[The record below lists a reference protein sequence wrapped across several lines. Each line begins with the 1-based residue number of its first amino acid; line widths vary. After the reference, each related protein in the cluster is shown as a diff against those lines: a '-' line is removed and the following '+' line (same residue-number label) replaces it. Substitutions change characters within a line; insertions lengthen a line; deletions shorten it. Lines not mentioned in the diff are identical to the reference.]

1 MSTRWLYD
9 ATRGGRVTAAAS
21 GPQGA
26 SFEIP
31 PPVHG
36 QAGGLA
42 RAETWPENIPGSKK
56 GR

>member
-9 ATRGGRVTAAAS
+9 ATRGGCVTAAAS

-31 PPVHG
+31 PQG
-36 QAGGLA
+36 TWTGGGLA